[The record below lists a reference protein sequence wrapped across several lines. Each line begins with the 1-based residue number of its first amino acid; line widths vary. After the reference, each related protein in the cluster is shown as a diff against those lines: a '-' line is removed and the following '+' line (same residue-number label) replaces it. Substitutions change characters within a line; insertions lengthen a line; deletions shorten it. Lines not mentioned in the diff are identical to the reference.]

1 LQLVHDAAQAAVR
14 KSAASIAVAFVVAG
28 CGGGDRG
35 DSNASSPLAW
45 DGSPKAFQPR
55 GLPRDGVVLG
65 KVRNTTKRTLH
76 FEAASLFVRDAG
88 GRRLRSSAAFTET
101 YAHGLFGALQQPG
114 HLPQTELRRL
124 GKIIDLPPGE
134 SAPFYAA
141 WRLASGSRAPV
152 RVDYGSGTLAVPA
165 P

>member
-1 LQLVHDAAQAAVR
+1 VR
-14 KSAASIAVAFVVAG
+14 KAAGLIAVAFVVAG
-28 CGGGDRG
+28 CGGGG
-35 DSNASSPLAW
+35 SHASAPLEW
-45 DGSPKAFQPR
+45 DGAPKAFQPR

-76 FEAASLFVRDAG
+76 FEASSLFVRDAS

-101 YAHGLFGALQQPG
+101 YAHGLFGALQQPD

-124 GKIIDLPPGE
+124 GKIIDLPPGD

-141 WRLASGSRAPV
+141 WRLANGSRTPV
-152 RVDYGSGTLAVPA
+152 RVDYGSGSLAVPA

>member
-1 LQLVHDAAQAAVR
+1 VR
-14 KSAASIAVAFVVAG
+14 KAAGLIAVVFVVAG
-28 CGGGDRG
+28 CGGGG
-35 DSNASSPLAW
+35 SHASAPLEW
-45 DGSPKAFQPR
+45 DGAPKAFQPR

-76 FEAASLFVRDAG
+76 FEASSLFVRDAS

-101 YAHGLFGALQQPG
+101 YAHGLFGALQQPD

-124 GKIIDLPPGE
+124 GKIIDLPPGD

-141 WRLASGSRAPV
+141 WRLANGSRTPV
-152 RVDYGSGTLAVPA
+152 HVDYGSGSLAVPA

>member
-1 LQLVHDAAQAAVR
+1 VR
-14 KSAASIAVAFVVAG
+14 KAAGLVAIAFVVAG
-28 CGGGDRG
+28 CGGGGG
-35 DSNASSPLAW
+35 DDSHASGPLEW
-45 DGSPKAFQPR
+45 DGAPRAFQPR

-76 FEAASLFVRDAG
+76 FDAASLFVRDAR

-101 YAHGLFGALQQPG
+101 YAHGLFGALQQPD

>member
-1 LQLVHDAAQAAVR
+1 VR
-14 KSAASIAVAFVVAG
+14 KGAGLIALAFVVAG
-28 CGGGDRG
+28 CGGGGG
-35 DSNASSPLAW
+35 DDSHASGPLEW
-45 DGSPKAFQPR
+45 DGAPRAFQPR

-76 FEAASLFVRDAG
+76 FDAASLFVRDAR

-124 GKIIDLPPGE
+124 GKIIDLPPGD

>member
-1 LQLVHDAAQAAVR
+1 VR
-14 KSAASIAVAFVVAG
+14 KAAGLIAVVFVVAG
-28 CGGGDRG
+28 CGGGG
-35 DSNASSPLAW
+35 SHASAPLEW
-45 DGSPKAFQPR
+45 DGAPKAFQPR

-76 FEAASLFVRDAG
+76 FEASSLFVRDAS

-101 YAHGLFGALQQPG
+101 YAHGLFGALQQPD

-124 GKIIDLPPGE
+124 GKIIDLPPGD

-141 WRLASGSRAPV
+141 WRLANGSRPPV
-152 RVDYGSGTLAVPA
+152 HVDYGSGSLAVPA